1 MPIDNA
7 GNTLGTARGL
17 TLTSNSQ
24 TFGDWVGTLDT
35 QDFYSF
41 TLSNRSA
48 LNLAVDTLTAN
59 ADVQLIQD
67 RNNNGAIDS
76 GEVITTSAIAGTS
89 AESIVRNLDAGRYF
103 IRVYNSAN
111 SETNYNLKVF
121 ATPDLAGDTTATA
134 RNISISSQTTTYSD
148 WVSTLDPNDYYRF
161 TLNEA
166 RNLALT
172 LTNLSADADVKVLR
186 LNSDNTTTS
195 IGSSENG
202 GSASE
207 TININNLSAG
217 NYFVQVYRYSGDT
230 SYKLNLSAAPQDLT
244 GNTVVSARDITPSS
258 TTSVTTIREFVGS
271 GDTDDYFR
279 FVLGNNSNLA
289 VTVNGL
295 TANANLQVLRLEAS
309 GTTTVV
315 GSSTNAGNVAE
326 SVSLTG
332 LTAGRYFVRVYQG
345 SGDTS
350 FNLAVT
356 SNYAPSDWAGRNIAD
371 TQLLTKVRSLSS
383 DGSLSRSD
391 MIDIFRDAKDG
402 NTVDVNE
409 LIDLR
414 NIVAN
419 AVGFNMAD
427 HVRVLSNKVVNGD
440 VANAKYQGATLG
452 NLYAG
457 STSTQMENLIGKW
470 FLGSDRP
477 ATSRTYSYNSTP
489 LFKDGATLTDIKQGA
504 VGDCY
509 YLATLAS
516 IAQEKP
522 SYISN
527 MFTDNG
533 DNTYTVRFFN
543 NGVADYVTVDKYL
556 PTGYANASQELW
568 VALAEKAYAQL
579 AESGWS
585 RGAGQTNS
593 YASIEGGWMDYV
605 IQQVTGLSATSSN
618 VTSMTKQQLID
629 LVNSNK
635 ILTAGFVNGAGYG
648 VVNSHAY
655 TVQSYN
661 STTGLFRLN
670 NPWGTTH
677 AEVTWEQLNSLQ
689 AYIISSNG

>member
-17 TLTSNSQ
+17 TLTQNSQ

-35 QDFYSF
+35 QDFYRFS
-41 TLSNRSA
+41 LGNRSA

-67 RNNNGAIDS
+67 RNNNGVIDS
-76 GEVITTSAIAGTS
+76 GETITTSARTGTS
-89 AESIVRNLDAGRYF
+89 AESIARNLDAGNYF

-111 SETNYNLKVF
+111 SETNYNLRVS
-121 ATPDLAGDTTATA
+121 ATPDFAGDTTAAA
-134 RNISISSQTTTYSD
+134 RNITVGSQTTTYSD
-148 WVSTLDPNDYYRF
+148 SVSSLDTNDYYRF
-161 TLNEA
+161 TLNET
-166 RNLALT
+166 RNFALT
-172 LTNLSADADVKVLR
+172 LTNLSADADVKLLR
-186 LNSDNTTTS
+186 LNSNNTTTS
-195 IGSSENG
+195 VGSSTNG

-207 TININNLSAG
+207 TINVNNLSAG
-217 NYFVQVYRYSGDT
+217 NYFVQVYRYSGNT
-230 SYKLNLSAAPQDLT
+230 AYKLNLSATPQDST
-244 GNTVVSARDITPSS
+244 GNTVITARDITPSS
-258 TTSVTTIREFVGS
+258 FTTTEWVG
-271 GDTDDYFR
+271 GADTDDYFR
-279 FVLGNNSNLA
+279 FVLGDSSTLA
-289 VTVNGL
+289 VTVNNL
-295 TANANLQVLRLEAS
+295 TANANLQILRLNGDGS
-309 GTTTVV
+309 TTVV
-315 GSSTNAGNVAE
+315 GSSSNTGNTAE

-332 LTAGRYFVRVYQG
+332 LTAGRYFARIYQG

-350 FNLAVT
+350 FNLSVT
-356 SNYAPSDWAGRNIAD
+356 SNYSSTDWSGRNIAD
-371 TQLLTKVRSLSS
+371 TGLLTKVRSLSA
-383 DGSLSRSD
+383 DGSLNRSD
-391 MIDIFRDAKDG
+391 MISIFRDAQDG
-402 NTVDVNE
+402 GTIDVNE

-419 AVGFNMAD
+419 AAGFAMAD
-427 HVRVLSNKVVNGD
+427 NVRVLSNKVVNGD

-457 STSTQMENLIGKW
+457 STGAQMEKLIGKW

-477 ATSRTYSYNSTP
+477 VTTNTYSYNSAP
-489 LFKDGATLTDIKQGA
+489 LFKDGASITDVKQGGL
-504 VGDCY
+504 GDCY

-522 SYISN
+522 SYLSN
-527 MFTDNG
+527 MFIDNG
-533 DNTYTVRFFN
+533 DNTYSVRFFN

-556 PTGYANASQELW
+556 VTGYANASQELW
-568 VALAEKAYAQL
+568 VGLAEKAYAQL

-585 RGAGQTNS
+585 RGAGKTNS

-605 IQQVTGLSATSSN
+605 IRQVTGLSATSSN

-629 LVNSNK
+629 LTNSNK

-689 AYIISSNG
+689 AHIISSNS